1 MKVLKDGTV
10 RIEFRDKEKGLY
22 IYKDITKEMI
32 LKFKNGKKKK
42 NKDGFNLRKQGD
54 IKIDDIPSWTD
65 SQEAYC
71 ESAHYYIMDKTPL
84 CNIFVT
90 RYEVK
95 NKVHN
100 EKLFKTDIE
109 L

>member
-1 MKVLKDGTV
+1 MKVLEDGTV
-10 RIEFRDKEKGLY
+10 RIEFEDKEKGLY

-32 LKFKNGKKKK
+32 LELKNGKKKK
-42 NKDGFNLRKQGD
+42 NKDGFDVRKQGD
-54 IKIDDIPSWTD
+54 INIEVPEWTN
-65 SQEAYC
+65 SKEAYC

-95 NKVHN
+95 NKVHK